1 MYKKLNN
8 YFIISTIIIW
18 GQSTDNKSLS
28 TIADQDEFNNLVLED
43 NVKKEKKRRRD
54 EVNVE
59 EKNIEKEEYDKIL
72 HEQRYKR
79 LMHLLN
85 QSQFYADYLMKKI
98 TSTSLE
104 ELKDKKDEK
113 SGISNTNEN
122 KPPKKGKKK
131 NTQEYDIRQYISPKV
146 NHIYVILGK
155 LNKYEHIINI
165 T

>member
-1 MYKKLNN
+1 M
-8 YFIISTIIIW
+8 
-18 GQSTDNKSLS
+18 S

-104 ELKDKKDEK
+104 EIKDKKGER
-113 SGISNTNEN
+113 SEISNTNEN
-122 KPPKKGKKK
+122 KPPQKKGKKK